1 MQGNHLYSQQLIK
14 KLNQDI
20 KDSFPHLFLIDTET
34 MSKTFSSVS
43 RMVLLDRYSQKDI
56 NHQSISV
63 GDLIICVVKDDPN
76 FPTRGIGYIE
86 SIKGADVFIRLEDEY
101 KAMSEEL
108 QEDGLIKKQ
117 IMEEIG
123 RASCRERV

>member
-76 FPTRGIGYIE
+76 FP
-86 SIKGADVFIRLEDEY
+86 K
-101 KAMSEEL
+101 
-108 QEDGLIKKQ
+108 
-117 IMEEIG
+117 IG